1 MRTPVG
7 RNWIVWAKRLVP
19 PDCTGVME
27 DVVGTGTSAPTWK
40 SAAVLSFT
48 RTDGADSVRTRER
61 FSEAF
66 KNATS
71 SRVRPTNANVCA
83 LSEGGPFAPAK
94 DAVVCRLGVPRLCK
108 NAE

>member
-27 DVVGTGTSAPTWK
+27 DVVATGTSAPSWK

-48 RTDGADSVRTRER
+48 RTDGADSVRTRGR

-66 KNATS
+66 KNAPS
-71 SRVRPTNANVCA
+71 SRVRPSDGLVCI
-83 LSEGGPFAPAK
+83 LREVGRFAPAK
-94 DAVVCRLGVPRLCK
+94 DAVVC
-108 NAE
+108 